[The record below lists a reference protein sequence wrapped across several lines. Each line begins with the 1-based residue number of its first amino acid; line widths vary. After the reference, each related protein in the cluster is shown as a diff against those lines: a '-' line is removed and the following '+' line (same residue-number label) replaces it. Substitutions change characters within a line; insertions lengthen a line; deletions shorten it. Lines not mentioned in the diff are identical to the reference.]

1 MGDPRI
7 DDHPA
12 AMFPRTGPSRFL
24 MTKILGSSLQKSFHQ
39 LRGVLALALAAA
51 ATLAC
56 AQTGFA
62 GDSTDSKDTKA
73 VIEKKAESRVK
84 FSYLLDAGITAGTG
98 APKDNQLFGR
108 LFDDRNGEPLVNQAT
123 FTVERALVPEPG
135 KLDYGF
141 KLQITG
147 GTDARFLNPIGEF
160 DRLSNG
166 RYTFAVV
173 EAYSNLHLPY
183 LTAGGLDFRLGQF
196 ASPMSAETIYPPG
209 NFFYSHS
216 YLFNFGVPFQHVGA
230 LATLHATKSLD
241 LYAGV
246 VRGTNVGLDDNNDV
260 LSFLGGFMLTLLDG
274 KVVLAGNTSIGAEND
289 AAFQGA
295 IGNNGHRVDTNGD
308 LRYYNN
314 VNLTYK
320 ATDKLTFI
328 TDLVFT
334 RDDGFQAE
342 CYGVAQY
349 ATFTL
354 NKYVS
359 LGIRGE
365 VFRDEDGFFVTQ
377 FAANDDVVDLQRG
390 DLSNIDPRTVGA
402 GGGTTIGAV
411 TVGVNLKPN
420 DHVLIRPELR
430 YDKALEGRLSYTDST
445 QSHQF
450 TGGIDVIVTF

>member
-1 MGDPRI
+1 M
-7 DDHPA
+7 
-12 AMFPRTGPSRFL
+12 
-24 MTKILGSSLQKSFHQ
+24 
-39 LRGVLALALAAA
+39 LAVT
-51 ATLAC
+51 ATLGQAP
-56 AQTGFA
+56 TLFA
-62 GDSTDSKDTKA
+62 GESADAQDNKDKKA
-73 VIEKKAESRVK
+73 VIEKKAESRIK
-84 FSYLLDAGITAGTG
+84 FSYLLEAGITASTG

-108 LFDDRNGEPLVNQAT
+108 LFDDRNGEPMVNQAT
-123 FTVERALVPEPG
+123 FTVERALAPEPG
-135 KLDYGF
+135 KFDYGF
-141 KLQITG
+141 KLQLGG

-173 EAYSNLHLPY
+173 EAFGSLHLPFI
-183 LTAGGLDFRLGQF
+183 TTGGLDLRLGQF
-196 ASPMSAETIYPPG
+196 ASPMSAETIYPTG

-216 YLFNFGVPFQHVGA
+216 YLFNFGVPFQHLGA
-230 LATLHATKSLD
+230 LATLHTTKYLD

-260 LSFLGGFMLTLLDG
+260 ESFLSGFTLTLLNG
-274 KVVLAGNTSIGAEND
+274 KIVLAGNTSIGAEND
-289 AAFQGA
+289 AVFQGA
-295 IGNNGHRVDTNGD
+295 IGTNGHRVDTNSD

-328 TDLVFT
+328 TDLVYT
-334 RDDGFQAE
+334 RDDGFQTE

-349 ATFTL
+349 ATFAL

-359 LGIRGE
+359 VGVRGE
-365 VFRDEDGFFVTQ
+365 VFRDDDGFFITQ

-411 TVGVNLKPN
+411 TVGVNISPTN
-420 DHVLIRPELR
+420 HVLIRPELR
-430 YDKALEGRLSYTDST
+430 YDKALEGRRAFTDST

-450 TGGIDVIVTF
+450 TGGIDVIITF